1 MEFYGIYD
9 LVNDLYFFVRYRN
22 KEERRI
28 AKANEE
34 TKDLTKAERTV
45 LDVVV
50 VLLILLF
57 TAFVVLMVYV
67 AIFK

>member
-1 MEFYGIYD
+1 MDLYGIYG
-9 LVNDLYFFVRYRN
+9 LVNELYFFVRYRN

-28 AKANEE
+28 ARAKGETNE
-34 TKDLTKAERTV
+34 LTKTVRTV

-50 VLLILLF
+50 VLLIMLF
-57 TAFVVLMVYV
+57 TAFVVLVFYV